1 MNNEL
6 NKYKESVNYK
16 GIDLTS
22 SFIHSVVELI
32 YKNKHRSNGHKLVLD
47 ISVPVSVNVEQV
59 LRELRYIYNK
69 DISIVNK
76 GGSLRIVTL
85 KLSVIEA
92 IERIINSEDEIVY
105 IPKDCLSFLKNEL
118 ECLDTNLKGD
128 LYIYFG
134 DVRCLDRELDGA
146 INIKSI
152 ISDTENIL
160 G

>member
-6 NKYKESVNYK
+6 NKYRESVNYK

-32 YKNKHRSNGHKLVLD
+32 YKNKHRSNGYKLVLD

-76 GGSLRIVTL
+76 GGSLRIIAL

-92 IERIINSEDEIVY
+92 IERIINSKDEIVY

-134 DVRCLDRELDGA
+134 EVRCLDRELDGA

>member
-6 NKYKESVNYK
+6 DRYKESVNYK

-76 GGSLRIVTL
+76 GKSLRIVTL

>member
-6 NKYKESVNYK
+6 DKYKESVNYK
-16 GIDLTS
+16 GFDLTS

-47 ISVPVSVNVEQV
+47 ISVPVSVNIEQV

-76 GGSLRIVTL
+76 GGSLRIIAL

-92 IERIINSEDEIVY
+92 IERIINSKDKIVY
-105 IPKDCLSFLKNEL
+105 ISKDCLSFLKYEL
-118 ECLDTNLKGD
+118 ECLDTDLKGD

-134 DVRCLDRELDGA
+134 EVRCLDRELDGA

>member
-1 MNNEL
+1 MNSEL
-6 NKYKESVNYK
+6 GKYKESINYN

-22 SFIHSVVELI
+22 SFVRSVVKLI
-32 YKNKHRSNGHKLVLD
+32 YKNKHRSNGHRLTLD

-76 GGSLRIVTL
+76 SGGLRIIAL

-92 IERIINSEDEIVY
+92 IERVINSKDEIVY
-105 IPKDCLSFLKNEL
+105 ISKDCLSFLKNEL

-134 DVRCLDRELDGA
+134 EVRCLDRELDGA

>member
-6 NKYKESVNYK
+6 DKYKESINYN
-16 GIDLTS
+16 GIDLTF
-22 SFIHSVVELI
+22 SFVRSVVELI
-32 YKNKHRSNGHKLVLD
+32 YKNKHRSNGHRLTLD

-76 GGSLRIVTL
+76 GGSLRIIAL
-85 KLSVIEA
+85 KLSVIEV
-92 IERIINSEDEIVY
+92 IERIINSKDEIIY
-105 IPKDCLSFLKNEL
+105 IPKDCLSFLKSEL

-134 DVRCLDRELDGA
+134 EVRCLDRELDGA

>member
-6 NKYKESVNYK
+6 DKYKESVNYK

-76 GGSLRIVTL
+76 GRSLRIATL

-92 IERIINSEDEIVY
+92 IERVINSKDEIVY

-134 DVRCLDRELDGA
+134 EIRCLDRELDGA

>member
-6 NKYKESVNYK
+6 DKYKESVNYK

-32 YKNKHRSNGHKLVLD
+32 YKDKHRSNGHKLVLD

-85 KLSVIEA
+85 KLSVIEV
-92 IERIINSEDEIVY
+92 IERIINSKDEIVY

-134 DVRCLDRELDGA
+134 EIRCLDRELDGA

>member
-6 NKYKESVNYK
+6 NKYRESVSYK

-22 SFIHSVVELI
+22 SFVRSVVELI
-32 YKNKHRSNGHKLVLD
+32 YKNKHRSNGHRLTLD
-47 ISVPVSVNVEQV
+47 ISVVSVNIEQV

-76 GGSLRIVTL
+76 GGSLRIITL

-92 IERIINSEDEIVY
+92 IERIINSKDEIVY
-105 IPKDCLSFLKNEL
+105 IPKDCLSFLKYEL
-118 ECLDTNLKGD
+118 ECLDTDLKGD

-134 DVRCLDRELDGA
+134 EIRCLDRELDGA

>member
-6 NKYKESVNYK
+6 DKYKESVNYK

-76 GGSLRIVTL
+76 GKSLRIVTL
-85 KLSVIEA
+85 KLSVIEV
-92 IERIINSEDEIVY
+92 IERIINSKDEIVY

-134 DVRCLDRELDGA
+134 EIRCLDRELDGA

-152 ISDTENIL
+152 ISDVENIL

>member
-1 MNNEL
+1 MNSEL
-6 NKYKESVNYK
+6 GKYKESISYN

-22 SFIHSVVELI
+22 SFVRSVVKLI
-32 YKNKHRSNGHKLVLD
+32 YKNKHRSNGHRLTLD
-47 ISVPVSVNVEQV
+47 ISVPVSVNAEQV

-76 GGSLRIVTL
+76 GRSLRIVTL
-85 KLSVIEA
+85 KLSVIEV
-92 IERIINSEDEIVY
+92 IERIINSKDEIVY
-105 IPKDCLSFLKNEL
+105 ISKDCLSFLKNEL

>member
-76 GGSLRIVTL
+76 GGSLRIIAL

-92 IERIINSEDEIVY
+92 IERIINSKDEIVY

>member
-6 NKYKESVNYK
+6 GKYKESIHYN

-22 SFIHSVVELI
+22 SFIHSVVKLI
-32 YKNKHRSNGHKLVLD
+32 YKNKHRPNGHRLTLD
-47 ISVPVSVNVEQV
+47 ISVPVSVNIEQV

-92 IERIINSEDEIVY
+92 IERAINSKDEIVY
-105 IPKDCLSFLKNEL
+105 IPKDCLSFLKYEL

-134 DVRCLDRELDGA
+134 EIRCLDRELDGA

-152 ISDTENIL
+152 ISDTGNIL

>member
-6 NKYKESVNYK
+6 NKYKESINYK

-32 YKNKHRSNGHKLVLD
+32 YNNKHSSNGHKLVLD
-47 ISVPVSVNVEQV
+47 ISVSVSVYVEQV

-76 GGSLRIVTL
+76 DRSLRIVTL

-92 IERIINSEDEIVY
+92 IEHIINSEDEIVY

-134 DVRCLDRELDGA
+134 EIRCLDRELDGA

>member
-6 NKYKESVNYK
+6 DKYKESIHYN

-22 SFIHSVVELI
+22 SFIHSVVNLI
-32 YKNKHRSNGHKLVLD
+32 YKNKHRPNGHRLTLD
-47 ISVPVSVNVEQV
+47 ISVPVSVNIEQV

-76 GGSLRIVTL
+76 GGSLRIIAL

-92 IERIINSEDEIVY
+92 IERVINSKDEIVY
-105 IPKDCLSFLKNEL
+105 IPKDCLSFLKYEL
-118 ECLDTNLKGD
+118 ECLDTDLKGD

-134 DVRCLDRELDGA
+134 EIRCLDRELDGA

>member
-6 NKYKESVNYK
+6 GKYKESINYNV
-16 GIDLTS
+16 IDLTS
-22 SFIHSVVELI
+22 SFVHSVVELI
-32 YKNKHRSNGHKLVLD
+32 YKNKHRTNGHRLTLD
-47 ISVPVSVNVEQV
+47 ISVPVSVNIEQV

-76 GGSLRIVTL
+76 GGSLRIIAL

-92 IERIINSEDEIVY
+92 IERIINSKDEIVY
-105 IPKDCLSFLKNEL
+105 IPKDCLSFLKYEL
-118 ECLDTNLKGD
+118 ECLDTDLKGD

-134 DVRCLDRELDGA
+134 EIRCLDRELDGA

>member
-1 MNNEL
+1 MNNGID
-6 NKYKESVNYK
+6 KYKESVNYK

-32 YKNKHRSNGHKLVLD
+32 YKNKYRSNGHKLVLD

-105 IPKDCLSFLKNEL
+105 IPKDCLSSLKNEL

-134 DVRCLDRELDGA
+134 EVRCLDRELDGA